1 MNQTAFSFGK
11 TILSLFD
18 YSGNWSKPYRDAGY
32 HVIQIDIKHGQDVR
46 LLKLAGLPTIHGIL
60 AAPPCTEFAS
70 SGARWWAEKGEQAL
84 LDGLALV
91 DATMRIITV
100 TNPVWWALENPVGRL
115 THYIGEP
122 RLWFDPCDYG
132 DPYTKRTGL
141 WGTFNADLPLNR
153 VDPTEG
159 SKMHNMSSSWKSQ
172 RATTPEGF
180 AQAFFDANP

>member
-91 DATMRIITV
+91 DAKI
-100 TNPVWWALENPVGRL
+100 GRA
-115 THYIGEP
+115 H
-122 RLWFDPCDYG
+122 
-132 DPYTKRTGL
+132 
-141 WGTFNADLPLNR
+141 
-153 VDPTEG
+153 V
-159 SKMHNMSSSWKSQ
+159 
-172 RATTPEGF
+172 
-180 AQAFFDANP
+180 